1 MSKTPAKAS
10 TPDTGPGSTPI
21 TSSGSTPITGSGLA
35 ASACFQDL
43 TQYGGSTMSNQKQ
56 PRAGQR
62 QIQVE
67 LPANLDAI
75 YSNFALITHSP
86 SETIVDFARVLPN
99 VPKAKVYARIVM
111 TPMNAKLLHRAL
123 GDSRITRWWHNS
135 RAFKRSGLIACATSD
150 FSLIRVRSFAPER
163 FICARLY
170 GRIHRQMSSSKR
182 SYMVCRPS

>member
-1 MSKTPAKAS
+1 MSS
-10 TPDTGPGSTPI
+10 
-21 TSSGSTPITGSGLA
+21 
-35 ASACFQDL
+35 
-43 TQYGGSTMSNQKQ
+43 QKQ
-56 PRAGQR
+56 VQAGQR

-123 GDSRITRWWHNS
+123 GENLSKFEDKYGEI
-135 RAFKRSGLIACATSD
+135 K
-150 FSLIRVRSFAPER
+150 APDQGFQHPEER
-163 FICARLY
+163 LGFV
-170 GRIHRQMSSSKR
+170 KD
-182 SYMVCRPS
+182 